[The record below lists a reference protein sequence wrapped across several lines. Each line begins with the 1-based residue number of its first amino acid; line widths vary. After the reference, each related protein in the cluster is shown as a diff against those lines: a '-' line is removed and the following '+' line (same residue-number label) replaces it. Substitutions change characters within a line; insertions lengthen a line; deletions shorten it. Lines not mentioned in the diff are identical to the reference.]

1 MAQGVTA
8 ISGAS
13 IINGRYRL
21 LDRIGA
27 GGMGEVYRA
36 ADLLT
41 VGGEPVAIKRLTTD
55 TANLRF
61 ASFDSKTVE
70 DRSAQQVALAHE
82 FRTLAALRHPNII
95 RVRDYG
101 FDNGAP
107 FLVMDLLDNAQS
119 LHSAGRALNTAG
131 RIDLIV
137 QMLGALAY
145 LHQRGIVHRD
155 LKPEN
160 VLVVD
165 GVVKLLDFGLAI
177 SRDAM
182 PDADRVAGTLAYMA
196 PEVLSGGE
204 PTPASDLYAVGVMAY
219 ELLTGQPPFP
229 FDTVSAFI
237 RQVLLEPPDI
247 SRLYA
252 LDMPQT
258 DDAPPSSAE
267 TDTEPDGAVW
277 ITISPIQASAPR
289 PDAPLSLPEVVIR
302 LLEKKPD
309 ARFPDARAA
318 IQAFCASIGLPPP
331 QENQAVREGYLQ
343 SAEFIGRERELDQL
357 MAAFD
362 QAQSGTG
369 STWLI
374 GGESGVGKSR
384 LVDELRIRALVNG
397 AVVMRGQAVLGGV
410 PFQLWRDPL
419 RQLIIRGGVEGKISA
434 EQAALFKP
442 LLPDL
447 DALWISATGGDPLP
461 PSPDL
466 DDDERRG
473 RGIRLAMETF
483 AALAGDS
490 GVLLLLILEDIQ
502 WAEEG
507 LVSLQVFSTIAQER
521 PLLIVATYRDD
532 EMPDLPEKLPNAQ
545 HIRLERFSSRQI
557 ERLTDAMLGVG
568 RVPPMLHDLL
578 ERETEGNAFF
588 LVEVVRALAE
598 EAGSLSELARRASL
612 PGRVLAGGVQQV
624 IWRRLNRVPEDGRD
638 LLRLAAVAGRAVDPA
653 LLTAAAARYG
663 IGTGGLSIEAWLS
676 LCANVAVLEV
686 SEGRWRFAHDKL
698 REALLESLQ
707 PDDLARLSRQAA
719 ETLEAITPDPGA
731 RLKLASVLARHW
743 RAAGD
748 AEREKVYIVE
758 AAKQSFEAQT
768 FIEAAELYARAALL
782 RADDPPP
789 SIATIYLEWARSDF
803 HIGEYERVKTN
814 AAHAQV
820 LFEAEND
827 AFHVAEAMTLVGEA
841 HMRSGEQDQAEA
853 LFNET
858 LRLRRVIQNEKYVAF
873 SLTNLGG
880 VAFSRGDNAQARAYW
895 EEALE
900 IMERAGTPHD
910 VSSALTNV
918 AMLYDIEGDSARAE
932 PMFKRAVDIQ
942 RALKDRERLSHTL
955 VNYAWLKLGQRNF
968 DEADRLVEEAL
979 YLGRLIGDWLLVGFG
994 LQLSGE
1000 IATQRGDLKAARGR
1014 YEEASALRR
1023 RMRHHTLLVDSLDYL
1038 AWTCWR
1044 LGDQAGARAALRESL
1059 PIRLSR
1065 GYFHQP
1071 DRAFL
1076 TGAHLRI
1083 IDGDDLGAYRLVAHT
1098 RASAKGDFMDTVFD
1112 HALDAALRQRLSPD
1126 IIAAIDADPGSAESL
1141 AASILDQ
1148 LGA

>member
-8 ISGAS
+8 VSGAS

-41 VGGEPVAIKRLTTD
+41 VGGERVAIKRLTTD

-61 ASFDSKTVE
+61 ASFDSKTL
-70 DRSAQQVALAHE
+70 DDSSAQRIALAHE
-82 FRTLAALRHPNII
+82 FRTLAGLRHPNII

-101 FDNGAP
+101 FDGDAP

-119 LHSAGRALNTAG
+119 LHSAGRDLNTAG
-131 RIDLIV
+131 KVDLIV

-182 PDADRVAGTLAYMA
+182 PEADRVAGTLAYMA
-196 PEVLSGGE
+196 PEVLAGGD

-229 FDTVSAFI
+229 FDTVSSFI
-237 RQVLLEPPDI
+237 RQVLREPPDI

-252 LDMPQT
+252 LDL
-258 DDAPPSSAE
+258 PPSDEPPPTSAE
-267 TDTEPDGAVW
+267 ADTEPDGTVW
-277 ITISPIQASAPR
+277 ITITPPQESAPR

-302 LLEKKPD
+302 LLEKKPE
-309 ARFPDARAA
+309 ARFPNARAA
-318 IQAFCASIGLPPP
+318 TQAFCASIGLPPP

-343 SAEFIGRERELDQL
+343 SAEFIGRERELAQL
-357 MAAFD
+357 MAAFE
-362 QAQSGTG
+362 QARTGAG

-384 LVDELRIRALVNG
+384 LVDELRIRALVSG
-397 AVVMRGQAVLGGV
+397 AVVMRGQAVLDGV

-419 RQLIIRGGVEGKISA
+419 RQLIIRGGVEGKISP

-442 LLPDL
+442 LLPEL
-447 DALWISATGGDPLP
+447 DALWVSATGGDPLP
-461 PSPDL
+461 SSPDL
-466 DDDERRG
+466 DDETRRG
-473 RGIRLAMETF
+473 RGIKLAMETF
-483 AALAGDS
+483 AGLAGES
-490 GVLLLLILEDIQ
+490 GVLLLLILEDVQ

-507 LVSLQVFSTIAQER
+507 LITLQILTGIAQER
-521 PLLIVATYRDD
+521 PLMIIATYRDD
-532 EMPDLPEKLPNAQ
+532 EMPDLPEKLPAAQ
-545 HIRLERFSSRQI
+545 HLRLERFSSRQI

-568 RVPPMLHDLL
+568 HVPPMLHDLL

-624 IWRRLNRVPEDGRD
+624 VWRRLNRVPEDGRD

-653 LLTAAAARYG
+653 LLMAAAGRYG
-663 IGTGGLSIEAWLS
+663 ISTGGMSVEEWLG

-686 SEGRWRFAHDKL
+686 SDGRWRFAHDKL

-707 PDDLARLSRQAA
+707 PDDLTRLSRQAA
-719 ETLEAITPDPGA
+719 ETLEAITPDPRA
-731 RLKLASVLARHW
+731 RMKLASVLARHW
-743 RAAGD
+743 RTAGD
-748 AEREKVYIVE
+748 AEREKAYIVE
-758 AAKQSFEAQT
+758 AAKQNFDAQNY
-768 FIEAAELYARAALL
+768 IDAAELYARAALL

-789 SIATIYLEWARSDF
+789 DLAKIYLEWARSDF
-803 HIGEYERVKTN
+803 HIGEYERVKVN
-814 AAHAQV
+814 AAHAQA

-827 AFHVAEAMTLVGEA
+827 PFNIAEAMTLVGEA

-858 LRLRRVIQNEKYVAF
+858 LRLRRSIQHEEHIAF
-873 SLTNLGG
+873 SLMNLGG
-880 VAFSRGDNAQARAYW
+880 VAFSRGDNAQAQTYW
-895 EEALE
+895 EDALA
-900 IMERAGTPHD
+900 IMERVSSPRD
-910 VSSALTNV
+910 ISSALTNV
-918 AMLYDIEGDSARAE
+918 AMLYDMNGETARAE
-932 PMFKRAVDIQ
+932 PMFKRAIDIQ

-955 VNYAWLKLGQRNF
+955 VNYAWLKLGQRDF
-968 DEADRLVEEAL
+968 DQADRLAEEAL

-1000 IATQRGDLKAARGR
+1000 IATLRGDLRTAQAR
-1014 YEEASALRR
+1014 YTASSALRR
-1023 RMRHHTLLVDSLDYL
+1023 RMRHHVLLVDSLDYL
-1038 AWTCWR
+1038 AWTNWL
-1044 LGDQAGARAALRESL
+1044 LGDAAGARTALRESL
-1059 PIRLSR
+1059 PIRLAR
-1065 GYFHQP
+1065 GYFQHTG
-1071 DRAFL
+1071 RAFM
-1076 TGAHLRI
+1076 TGAHLRAL
-1083 IDGDDLGAYRLVAHT
+1083 DGDDLSAYRLVAHART
-1098 RASAKGDFMDTVFD
+1098 HANADFMDTVFD
-1112 HALDAALRQRLSPD
+1112 HALDSALRDRLPAD
-1126 IIAAIDADPGSAESL
+1126 LIAAIDADSGDAETL
-1141 AASILDQ
+1141 MREL
-1148 LGA
+1148 LKELET